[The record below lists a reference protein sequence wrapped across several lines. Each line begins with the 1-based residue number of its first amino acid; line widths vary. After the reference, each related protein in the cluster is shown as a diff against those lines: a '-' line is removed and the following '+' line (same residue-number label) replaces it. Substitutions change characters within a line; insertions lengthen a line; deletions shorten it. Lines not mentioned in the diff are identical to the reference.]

1 MKLLLVT
8 GQSGV
13 GKTAITKAC
22 SKRLGAMYLRS
33 RDIAR
38 HLAHVQ
44 GYTKARDWITEVSA
58 KQAIRE
64 IDDYVLTSIDNAKT
78 AEIVVVDGAY
88 DGRLLAELGQ
98 RFKPEDMHIV
108 EITAS
113 REVRLQR
120 TAVETGTD
128 ESASERE
135 MEFLDSLKHQVGV
148 SEVVNKAEMVIE
160 SSEDI
165 SSALDVICSLFT
177 PKEPTAE

>member
-13 GKTAITKAC
+13 GKTAISKAC
-22 SKRLGAMYLRS
+22 SKRLSAMYLRS

-44 GYTKARDWITEVSA
+44 GYTRARDWITAVGA

-64 IDDYVLTSIDNAKT
+64 IDDYILTSIDNAKT

-98 RFKPEDMHIV
+98 RFRREDMHIV
-108 EITAS
+108 EVTAS
-113 REVRLQR
+113 QEVRLER
-120 TAVETGTD
+120 TATENGTD
-128 ESASERE
+128 KDASARE
-135 MEFLDSLKHQVGV
+135 MEFLDDLKRQVGV
-148 SEVVNKAEMVIE
+148 SEVVNKAELVVE
-160 SSEDI
+160 SNEDI
-165 SSALDVICSLFT
+165 SSALDVICSLFI
-177 PKEPTAE
+177 PAKTAGQ

>member
-13 GKTAITKAC
+13 GKTAISKAC
-22 SKRLGAMYLRS
+22 SKRLHAMYLRS

-44 GYTKARDWITEVSA
+44 GYTRARDWIMAVGA

-78 AEIVVVDGAY
+78 AEIIVIDGAY

-98 RFKPEDMHIV
+98 RIKPEDMHIV
-108 EITAS
+108 EVTAS

-120 TAVETGTD
+120 TSAETGSD
-128 ESASERE
+128 EEASVRE
-135 MEFLDSLKHQVGV
+135 MEFLDDLKRQVGV
-148 SEVVNKAEMVIE
+148 SEVVNKAELVVE

-165 SSALDVICSLFT
+165 SSALDVICSLFV
-177 PKEPTAE
+177 PAR